1 MVSFLKI
8 KSLSLCVKPT
18 RLNSLVFK
26 RKQYSTFLFLSS
38 YNFAHHLGPKSHAI
52 NAMGDKIQ
60 SKLLAKEAGV
70 NVIPGYVGEVFDV
83 PTVIKIG
90 LTFLFLYLSKFQLK
104 HSTFFW

>member
-1 MVSFLKI
+1 MNEKRQQI
-8 KSLSLCVKPT
+8 DLSV
-18 RLNSLVFK
+18 
-26 RKQYSTFLFLSS
+26 FLFILQFDLSIV
-38 YNFAHHLGPKSHAI
+38 GPKSHAI

-90 LTFLFLYLSKFQLK
+90 LIFLFNRLNN
-104 HSTFFW
+104 STFFSIIFYRYYHYF